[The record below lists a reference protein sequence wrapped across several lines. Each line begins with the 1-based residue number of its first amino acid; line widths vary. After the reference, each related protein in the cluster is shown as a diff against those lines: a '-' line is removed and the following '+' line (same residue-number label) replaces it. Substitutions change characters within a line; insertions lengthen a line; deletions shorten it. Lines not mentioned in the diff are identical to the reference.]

1 MPPGQSIRWDPE
13 RDELWAVIA
22 ADGEAGVQGRSVE
35 LARDETSIT
44 WGVDTGRL
52 DCEYEV
58 TVRRQPRVTFDFVR
72 QGESASNA
80 WLELVEVSAAS
91 ATTVGFDIVEEAR
104 AGFEGS
110 GVQLDD
116 DLGTFY
122 NPATT
127 HDGAEYGVVFR
138 PRPPAAASELRI
150 SLVQGERVLARWVAD
165 LHSSRPVGPGR
176 EAES

>member
-13 RDELWAVIA
+13 RDEFWEVIA
-22 ADGEAGVQGRSVE
+22 AGGEQGRSVE

-72 QGESASNA
+72 QGDRASNA

-91 ATTVGFDIVEEAR
+91 AITVGFDLVEEAR
-104 AGFEGS
+104 AGSEGS
-110 GVQLDD
+110 GVQVED
-116 DLGTFY
+116 DLGTLY
-122 NPATT
+122 DPATT
-127 HDGAEYGVVFR
+127 YDGAEYGLTFR

-150 SLVQGERVLARWVAD
+150 SIVQGERVLARWVAD
-165 LHSSRPVGPGR
+165 LCSSRPVDPGG